1 MKNTER
7 KTTTVKNVLE
17 ELLGTKEEKKEV
29 KTMKQ
34 HKMTLRKDGTPRFSE
49 HAYIY
54 GQLFRGYVESD
65 MSDKFTIENVNV
77 RKDSWKEYLF
87 ALVKNKYIRAFKV
100 GKTIETAAR
109 LTIYGFD
116 GERLLYEEYCKK
128 IIKNMQKELAEQE
141 KEIA

>member
-1 MKNTER
+1 MTNTER

-17 ELLGTKEEKKEV
+17 SLKEV
-29 KTMKQ
+29 KKGDKTMKQ

-54 GQLFRGYVESD
+54 GQIFRGYLESD
-65 MSDKFTIENVNV
+65 MADKFVIENVNV
-77 RKDSWKEYLF
+77 RKDSWKQYLF
-87 ALVKNKYIRAFKV
+87 ALVKNKYIRAFKL
-100 GKTIETAAR
+100 GKTIETAAQ

-128 IIKNMQKELAEQE
+128 IVKNMQKEIEKQEQV
-141 KEIA
+141 A